1 MWSRDAWLGHR
12 LQRPARHGPRA
23 AAPCGNT
30 RGEVTIV
37 TYLKDL
43 GWLLLIVVLLPLW
56 MGLGLA
62 AIVFVSVKQLYLW
75 VRGNTTSLSRIDDQ
89 V

>member
-1 MWSRDAWLGHR
+1 M
-12 LQRPARHGPRA
+12 
-23 AAPCGNT
+23 
-30 RGEVTIV
+30 TIV

-62 AIVFVSVKQLYLW
+62 AIVFVSAKQLYLW